1 MRLHELVEQLV
12 QSALRFFVNLRGLRG
27 LKLLLCLLQL
37 VLRLDDVLLCGD
49 QRLANRVTL
58 RPEVNETGTSI
69 QAGGWDAAEEALHR
83 LHSACV
89 V

>member
-1 MRLHELVEQLV
+1 VRLHELVEQLV

-27 LKLLLCLLQL
+27 LQLLLCLLQL

-58 RPEVNETGTSI
+58 RPEVNETSI